1 MSSYPLVRLGEVL
14 VSARDEVIVEPTT
27 TYQTAGVFSF
37 GRGLFARE
45 PLIGADTSYGKL
57 YRIKSEQLT
66 FGRLNAWEGGI
77 AVVSKEFDG
86 MFVSQEFPVLDVD
99 DSRLDPAFLSYLC
112 RWSGFWDLLMERSR
126 GLGARTGARRLRVHQ
141 ERLLQVEVPIPDL
154 DEQRRVISR
163 LDSLS
168 AMAERVGSRLSGSGL
183 SDLVASLPDF
193 VDEVIEACS
202 PRRVPLREVADLISD
217 VVHPGD
223 DPRPADRF
231 VGLQHVESHT
241 GLGLG
246 HEELGPMKGRKFRF
260 APGDV
265 IYGYLRPYLNK
276 VWVADCHGLCSVDQY
291 VLRPR
296 RDMLPTMLA
305 YALRGR
311 TVLDLANERT
321 HSLQLPRLRSGLLLE
336 VPVPVMDSR
345 QAEDTV
351 ARLDRVRQLT
361 VEAVALRGH
370 QDMLQSAILPSA
382 LSEVFGGVS

>member
-1 MSSYPLVRLGEVL
+1 
-14 VSARDEVIVEPTT
+14 
-27 TYQTAGVFSF
+27 
-37 GRGLFARE
+37 
-45 PLIGADTSYGKL
+45 
-57 YRIKSEQLT
+57 
-66 FGRLNAWEGGI
+66 
-77 AVVSKEFDG
+77 
-86 MFVSQEFPVLDVD
+86 
-99 DSRLDPAFLSYLC
+99 
-112 RWSGFWDLLMERSR
+112 
-126 GLGARTGARRLRVHQ
+126 
-141 ERLLQVEVPIPDL
+141 
-154 DEQRRVISR
+154 
-163 LDSLS
+163 
-168 AMAERVGSRLSGSGL
+168 
-183 SDLVASLPDF
+183 
-193 VDEVIEACS
+193 
-202 PRRVPLREVADLISD
+202 
-217 VVHPGD
+217 
-223 DPRPADRF
+223 
-231 VGLQHVESHT
+231 
-241 GLGLG
+241 
-246 HEELGPMKGRKFRF
+246 MKGRKFRF